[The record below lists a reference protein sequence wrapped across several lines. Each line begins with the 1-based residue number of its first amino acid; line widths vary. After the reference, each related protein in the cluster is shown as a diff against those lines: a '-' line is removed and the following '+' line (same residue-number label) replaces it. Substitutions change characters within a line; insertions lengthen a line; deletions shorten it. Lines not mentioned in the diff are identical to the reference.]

1 MHTDHSDVIAVAKK
15 AYPDYNGR
23 KFRVEVCPEYEGK
36 YTIDVRSS
44 WEGGSR
50 NYFTFLRLDTGNTME
65 VPAQSAFDAKIKGAD
80 SVALVPGLV
89 CVEHSY
95 FCGKDMG
102 IRIHIHP
109 ANVPALLPPAE
120 EVSRNEKIVLV
131 FTRSFKPSYN
141 GITNYRYHEAHR
153 ETGITEEEWNAAK
166 ADSISKGWMDKRGA
180 LTIEGKNI
188 AGKTPRYSFKE
199 TIHAPTEPAVANG

>member
-1 MHTDHSDVIAVAKK
+1 MHTDHQDVIAIAKR

-23 KFRVEVCPEYEGK
+23 KFRVEVCEHPL
-36 YTIDVRSS
+36 DVRSS

-65 VPAQSAFDAKIKGAD
+65 VPAQSAFDAQIKGAD

-102 IRIHIHP
+102 IRIHVHP
-109 ANVPALLPPAE
+109 ANAPALLPPVG
-120 EVSRNEKIVLV
+120 EVSRNEMIVLV

-141 GITNYRYHEAHR
+141 GITNYRYHEAHK
-153 ETGITEEEWNAAK
+153 ETDITEAEWDVAK
-166 ADSISKGWMDKRGA
+166 ASCITKGWLDKRGA
-180 LTIEGKNI
+180 LTLDGKNI

-199 TIHAPTEPAVANG
+199 ENHAPKESAAAHDKC